1 MSVYLTREQKRIT
14 RDDEELRRKR
24 KLTHINENVYIYIVM
39 CVGLEPR
46 QNERKRKRENTH
58 RKMHRKKQ
66 HKSITTPHK
75 PIRKHMRMMYL

>member
-24 KLTHINENVYIYIVM
+24 TLTHINENVYIYIVM

-46 QNERKRKRENTH
+46 QNEKEKTHIEKCIEKNNTSLSLRH
-58 RKMHRKKQ
+58 TNQ
-66 HKSITTPHK
+66 FVNTCA
-75 PIRKHMRMMYL
+75 